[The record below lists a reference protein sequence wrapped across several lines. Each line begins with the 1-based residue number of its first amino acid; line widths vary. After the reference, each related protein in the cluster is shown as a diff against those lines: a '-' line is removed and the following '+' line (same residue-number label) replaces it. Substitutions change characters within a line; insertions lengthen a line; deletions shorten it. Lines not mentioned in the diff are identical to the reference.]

1 MKCFYDLHIHTAL
14 SPCGDADMTPN
25 NVVNMS
31 LLKGLDMIA
40 ISDHNSVGNVR
51 AAMKVAEGTDLVV
64 VPGMEVES
72 EEEVHVL
79 CLFPDIESAEKMW
92 GIVKEHMGPVLNRPE
107 IFGEQQYMNEED
119 EVVGTEEKLL
129 VTATT
134 LDFEK
139 IKKYA
144 DEVGG
149 VAVPAHVDRKS
160 YSVLSNLGILPD
172 IGFETIEV
180 SKRSEAESYAY
191 LRKRIIQN
199 SDAHY
204 LEDIA
209 EPENWIELP
218 EKSAKALVSYLKEQN
233 KK

>member
-79 CLFPDIESAEKMW
+79 CLFPDI
-92 GIVKEHMGPVLNRPE
+92 VKAHMGPVLNRPE

-209 EPENWIELP
+209 EPENWIDLP
-218 EKSAKALVSYLKEQN
+218 EKSAKALVFYLKEQN

>member
-25 NVVNMS
+25 NVVKMS
-31 LLKGLDMIA
+31 LLKGLDIIA

-92 GIVKEHMGPVLNRPE
+92 DIVKEHMGPVLNRPE

-160 YSVLSNLGILPD
+160 YSVLSNLGLLPD

-180 SKRSEAESYAY
+180 SKRSAAESYAY

-209 EPENWIELP
+209 EPENWVDLP
-218 EKSAKALVSYLKEQN
+218 EKSAKALVFHLKEQN
-233 KK
+233 MK

>member
-31 LLKGLDMIA
+31 LLKGLDIIA

-92 GIVKEHMGPVLNRPE
+92 DIVKEHMGPVLNRPE

-129 VTATT
+129 VTATA

-149 VAVPAHVDRKS
+149 VAIPAHVDRKS
-160 YSVLSNLGILPD
+160 YSVLSNLGLLPD

-180 SKRSEAESYAY
+180 SKRSTAESYAY

-209 EPENWIELP
+209 EPENWIDLP
-218 EKSAKALVSYLKEQN
+218 EKSAKALVFYLKEQN

>member
-31 LLKGLDMIA
+31 ILKGLDMIA
-40 ISDHNSVGNVR
+40 VSDHNSIGNVR
-51 AAMKVAEGTDLVV
+51 AAMKVAEGTDLVI

-79 CLFPDIESAEKMW
+79 CLFPDIESAEKM
-92 GIVKEHMGPVLNRPE
+92 GDIVKAHMGPVLNRPE
-107 IFGEQQYMNEED
+107 IFGDQQYMNEQD

-139 IKKYA
+139 IKEHA
-144 DEVGG
+144 DACGG
-149 VAVPAHVDRKS
+149 VAVPAHVDRNS
-160 YSVLSNLGILPD
+160 YSVLSNLGLLPD
-172 IGFETIEV
+172 IGFETVEV
-180 SKRSEAESYAY
+180 SKKASAESYAY

-209 EPENWIELP
+209 EPENWLELP
-218 EKSAKALVSYLKEQN
+218 EKSAKALVAYLKSKEI
-233 KK
+233 K

>member
-31 LLKGLDMIA
+31 ILKGLDIIA
-40 ISDHNSVGNVR
+40 ISDHNSIGNVR
-51 AAMKVAEGTDLVV
+51 SAMKVAEGTDLVV

-79 CLFPDIESAEKMW
+79 CLFPDIESAEKM
-92 GIVKEHMGPVLNRPE
+92 GEIVKNHMGPVLNRPE
-107 IFGEQQYMNEED
+107 IFGDQQYMNEED

-139 IKKYA
+139 IKEYA
-144 DEVGG
+144 DACGG
-149 VAVPAHVDRKS
+149 VAVPAHVDRSS
-160 YSVLSNLGILPD
+160 YSVLSNLGLLPD
-172 IGFETIEV
+172 IGFETVEV
-180 SKRSEAESYAY
+180 SKKALPESFAY
-191 LRKRIIQN
+191 LRKQIIQN

-204 LEDIA
+204 LEDIS
-209 EPENWIELP
+209 EPENYLELP
-218 EKSAKALVSYLKEQN
+218 EKSAKTLIAYLK
-233 KK
+233 KKI

>member
-1 MKCFYDLHIHTAL
+1 M
-14 SPCGDADMTPN
+14 
-25 NVVNMS
+25 
-31 LLKGLDMIA
+31 
-40 ISDHNSVGNVR
+40 
-51 AAMKVAEGTDLVV
+51 
-64 VPGMEVES
+64 
-72 EEEVHVL
+72 
-79 CLFPDIESAEKMW
+79 
-92 GIVKEHMGPVLNRPE
+92 
-107 IFGEQQYMNEED
+107 
-119 EVVGTEEKLL
+119 

-160 YSVLSNLGILPD
+160 YSVLSNLGLLPD

-180 SKRSEAESYAY
+180 SKRSAAESYAY

-209 EPENWIELP
+209 EPENWIDLP